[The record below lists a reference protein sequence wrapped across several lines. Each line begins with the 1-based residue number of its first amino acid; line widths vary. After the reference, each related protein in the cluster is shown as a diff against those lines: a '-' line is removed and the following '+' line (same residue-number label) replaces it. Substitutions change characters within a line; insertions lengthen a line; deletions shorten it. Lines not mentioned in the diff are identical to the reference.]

1 MFINCRTILV
11 LYTRYSILYT
21 HISIFDSGSGTHG
34 SHGHSKGTVC
44 SCNAQSKSLLLGH
57 ALPSKQMAKYWPFKK
72 IKKLFYGYVK
82 SLYCMKNTFIGD
94 SDSDS
99 YLQYVHRFYFRYKE
113 GVAGGRGE
121 SVGTNSGYTHQI
133 AEIQHKQRKTK
144 RHASVSSDN
153 FSSSRSASCPPIL
166 PHLHTPKPTYIQP
179 MILTSTST
187 RSDIETY
194 LVF

>member
-1 MFINCRTILV
+1 
-11 LYTRYSILYT
+11 
-21 HISIFDSGSGTHG
+21 
-34 SHGHSKGTVC
+34 
-44 SCNAQSKSLLLGH
+44 
-57 ALPSKQMAKYWPFKK
+57 
-72 IKKLFYGYVK
+72 
-82 SLYCMKNTFIGD
+82 MKNTSLVYI

-153 FSSSRSASCPPIL
+153 FSSSRSDSWRHGGRHCIQGMYRVKTLYEVNYDYRKYNFQTNRYLTLIL
-166 PHLHTPKPTYIQP
+166 GLQHGPGHHYRHRRRNSWTVTRKPSQVSLNTLCLLP
-179 MILTSTST
+179 
-187 RSDIETY
+187 
-194 LVF
+194 

>member
-1 MFINCRTILV
+1 MYEKHFI
-11 LYTRYSILYT
+11 
-21 HISIFDSGSGTHG
+21 G
-34 SHGHSKGTVC
+34 
-44 SCNAQSKSLLLGH
+44 
-57 ALPSKQMAKYWPFKK
+57 
-72 IKKLFYGYVK
+72 
-82 SLYCMKNTFIGD
+82 FIGD

-153 FSSSRSASCPPIL
+153 FSSSRSDSWRHGGRHC
-166 PHLHTPKPTYIQP
+166 IQGMYRVKTFFKVTI
-179 MILTSTST
+179 MIIVKYNFQINRTAL
-187 RSDIETY
+187 
-194 LVF
+194 

>member
-1 MFINCRTILV
+1 M
-11 LYTRYSILYT
+11 
-21 HISIFDSGSGTHG
+21 HG
-34 SHGHSKGTVC
+34 KH
-44 SCNAQSKSLLLGH
+44 
-57 ALPSKQMAKYWPFKK
+57 
-72 IKKLFYGYVK
+72 
-82 SLYCMKNTFIGD
+82 FIGLYD

-153 FSSSRSASCPPIL
+153 FSSSRSDSWRHGGRHC
-166 PHLHTPKPTYIQP
+166 IQGMYRVKTLYKVTRI
-179 MILTSTST
+179 MI
-187 RSDIETY
+187 IENTIFKQIDTA
-194 LVF
+194 L

>member
-1 MFINCRTILV
+1 MEVMVIQRELCAAVMLKVKAFFSDMPCHRNKWLNT
-11 LYTRYSILYT
+11 
-21 HISIFDSGSGTHG
+21 
-34 SHGHSKGTVC
+34 GHSKRL
-44 SCNAQSKSLLLGH
+44 KSYSMGMLRAFIVWKTLH
-57 ALPSKQMAKYWPFKK
+57 
-72 IKKLFYGYVK
+72 
-82 SLYCMKNTFIGD
+82 FIGD

-153 FSSSRSASCPPIL
+153 FSSSRSDSWRHGGRHC
-166 PHLHTPKPTYIQP
+166 IQGMYRVKTLYKVTRI
-179 MILTSTST
+179 MI
-187 RSDIETY
+187 IENTIFKQTA
-194 LVF
+194 L